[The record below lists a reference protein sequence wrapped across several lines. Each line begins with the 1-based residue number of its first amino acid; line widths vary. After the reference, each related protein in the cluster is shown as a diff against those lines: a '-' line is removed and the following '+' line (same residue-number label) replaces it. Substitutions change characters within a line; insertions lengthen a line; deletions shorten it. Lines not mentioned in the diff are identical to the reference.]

1 MLQSIK
7 TFFQEKIS
15 AVSDDKPDS
24 SEHALQLATAALL
37 IEMTRADFEV
47 KDEERRAV
55 TTAIQSAFQL
65 SLDETTALITLAEE
79 EVNQAT
85 DMFQFAALINKQFPR
100 ERKILVLEHLWT
112 VAFADA
118 ELEKYEEHLI
128 RKVTTLLHLD
138 HKDFIDAKLRV
149 KQRMSASP
157 NTS

>member
-7 TFFQEKIS
+7 AFFQEKMS

-55 TTAIQSAFQL
+55 TAAIQSAFQL
-65 SLDETTALITLAEE
+65 SPDETAALITLAEE

-85 DMFQFAALINKQFPR
+85 DMFQFAALMNKEFSR
-100 ERKILVLEHLWT
+100 ERKVLVLEHLWT

-118 ELEKYEEHLI
+118 EIEKYEEHLI
-128 RKVTTLLHLD
+128 RKVTTLLHLHHD
-138 HKDFIDAKLRV
+138 DFIGAKLRV
-149 KQRMSASP
+149 KRRM
-157 NTS
+157 TSSSL

>member
-7 TFFQEKIS
+7 AFFQEKIS
-15 AVSDDKPDS
+15 AVPDNKPDT

-37 IEMTRADFEV
+37 IEIARADFEV
-47 KDEERRAV
+47 KDEERHAV
-55 TTAIQSAFQL
+55 TAAIQSAFQL
-65 SLDETTALITLAEE
+65 SSNETATLIALAEE

-85 DMFQFAALINKQFPR
+85 DMFQFAALINEQFPR
-100 ERKILVLEHLWT
+100 ERKILVLEYLWT

-118 ELEKYEEHLI
+118 DLEKYEEHLI

-149 KQRMSASP
+149 KQQLRP
-157 NTS
+157 